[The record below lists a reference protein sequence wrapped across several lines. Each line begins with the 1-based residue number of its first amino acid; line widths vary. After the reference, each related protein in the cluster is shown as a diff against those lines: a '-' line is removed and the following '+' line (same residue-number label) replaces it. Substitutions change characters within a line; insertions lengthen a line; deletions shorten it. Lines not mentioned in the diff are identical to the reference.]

1 MSLLKLAR
9 AIGRTKLAYGGDYF
23 DYTPSFGDSY
33 NETINAERAAA
44 AEAKKSLIDRFYQS
58 RAQKVQDYNF
68 AQNMLK
74 LKDSQ
79 SSQLMPSAA
88 LAQGEF
94 SRDISAPKSWAQDL
108 ANDIQ
113 FRANVPGASMPSS
126 GFVPPPVQPVV
137 VPPVPQVMAQGPGLF
152 DSISSAAK
160 GFSDRYLGTGNAS
173 VPADQ
178 LALPGIPEMAQGP
191 GFLDNIGSAAKGFA
205 TEYLT
210 PRNIG
215 YGAGALALAG
225 GAYGIKKLFDRSK
238 RRAREEEMAHLARM
252 ESLRNQTRGLQPFYQ
267 PYLDQARPYINRYF

>member
-1 MSLLKLAR
+1 MSLLKLAKS
-9 AIGRTKLAYGGDYF
+9 IGRSKLAYGGDYF

-33 NETINAERAAA
+33 NEMINAERAAA
-44 AEAKKSLIDRFYQS
+44 SEARKSLIDRFHKS
-58 RAQKVQDYNF
+58 RSQKIQDYNSM
-68 AQNMLK
+68 QNMLK

-94 SRDISAPKSWAQDL
+94 SRDISAPKSWTQDL

-126 GFVPPPVQPVV
+126 GFAPPPVQPVV
-137 VPPVPQVMAQGPGLF
+137 PPVMAQGPGFF
-152 DSISSAAK
+152 DSIGSAAK
-160 GFSDRYLGTGNAS
+160 GFANKYLPTGNAG

-178 LALPGIPEMAQGP
+178 LALPGISEVAQGP
-191 GFLDNIGSAAKGFA
+191 GFLDNIGSAAKGLA

-252 ESLRNQTRGLQPFYQ
+252 ESLRNQTRNLQPFYQ
-267 PYLDQARPYINRYF
+267 PYVNRYF

>member
-1 MSLLKLAR
+1 MSLLKLAKIISR
-9 AIGRTKLAYGGDYF
+9 KKLAYYGDAPPIY
-23 DYTPSFGDSY
+23 GDSY
-33 NETINAERAAA
+33 NEIFNAERAAA
-44 AEAKKSLIDRFYQS
+44 AEAKKALIDNFYRR

-74 LKDSQ
+74 LKDNQ
-79 SSQLMPSAA
+79 YTNLTPSAA

-94 SRDISAPKSWAQDL
+94 SRDILAPKSWTQDL

-113 FRANVPGASMPSS
+113 FRANVTGASMPSS
-126 GFVPPPVQPVV
+126 GFAQHPVQPIV
-137 VPPVPQVMAQGPGLF
+137 VPPVPQIMVPGPTGQLALPGIPEMAPGP
-152 DSISSAAK
+152 
-160 GFSDRYLGTGNAS
+160 TG
-173 VPADQ
+173 Q

-191 GFLDNIGSAAKGFA
+191 GFLDNLGSAAKGFA

-215 YGAGALALAG
+215 YGVGALALAG
-225 GAYGIKKLFDRSK
+225 GAYGIKKLFDRSR

-252 ESLRNQTRGLQPFYQ
+252 ESLRNQTRSLQPFYQ